1 MNKVNKIERVKM
13 IKARLTQHC
22 LTVLWLISH
31 LYSEH
36 GIEIN
41 NTGLSHIL
49 SGERT
54 NGEQTEKVI
63 VCAEKVLDRYEEFYK
78 KEGA

>member
-1 MNKVNKIERVKM
+1 MSKIERVKM

-22 LTVLWLISH
+22 LTVQWLISH

-36 GIEIN
+36 EVEIST
-41 NTGLSHIL
+41 TGLSHIL
-49 SGERT
+49 SGQRLV
-54 NGEQTEKVI
+54 GEQTERVI
-63 VCAEKVLDRYEEFYK
+63 ECAEKVLDRYENFYK

>member
-1 MNKVNKIERVKM
+1 MSKIERVKM

-22 LTVLWLISH
+22 LTVLWLVSH

-41 NTGLSHIL
+41 KTGLSHIL
-49 SGERT
+49 SGERIS
-54 NGEQTEKVI
+54 GEQTEKVI
-63 VCAEKVLDRYEEFYK
+63 DCAEKVLDRYEEFYK
-78 KEGA
+78 KEAQ